1 MLNDRVVAITQDE
14 IVPGVVDQIL
24 DSNVLTA
31 RLLNN
36 VKKWN
41 GESMV
46 VPIISAKNANGG
58 SFSGSDTFTT
68 GLEANTKKM
77 RFYPKAYYQNVSI
90 NGIEKAVNKTAA
102 QQASLVAVQMEAA
115 QNSMVDSLGTILYG
129 DGTGNSGKNFDGLKA
144 IADDGTVVATYG
156 GLTRASNTYLNAS
169 VTTAVGTLALSNLR
183 TSLRNAS
190 AASASKSRPNIAI
203 TTELIWDA
211 IENLFPAPAAQFQSR
226 ELPRL
231 TATGNTPAMSDTELR
246 GATGYTA
253 LYFKATPIVAD
264 DLAPTGELY
273 LLNENHQSFYHLAD
287 ADLDKVKRPSAI
299 TSSANDDQA
308 GVTNFAPIQWTGFLK
323 PTDQYSLVGQLLLLG
338 NTISN
343 KPRRNARLSGITG

>member
-58 SFSGSDTFTT
+58 SFSGMDTFTT

-77 RFYPKAYYQNVSI
+77 RFYAKAYYQNVSI
-90 NGIEKAVNKTAA
+90 GGIEKAINKTPA

-144 IADDGTVVATYG
+144 IVDDGSNVATYG
-156 GLTRASNTYLNAS
+156 GLTRAVDTYLNAS
-169 VTTAVGTLALSNLR
+169 VTTAVGTVALSNLR
-183 TSLRNAS
+183 AALRNSS
-190 AASASKSRPNIAI
+190 AASASKSRPNIGI
-203 TTELIWDA
+203 TTELVWDS
-211 IENLFPAPAAQFQSR
+211 IEQLFPTPDATFQSR
-226 ELPRL
+226 ELPRI
-231 TATGNTPAMSDTELR
+231 TATGNTPAMTESELR
-246 GATGYTA
+246 GATGYLA

-264 DLAPTGELY
+264 DLAPTGEFY
-273 LLNENHQSFYHLAD
+273 YLNENHQAFYHLAD
-287 ADLDKVKRPSAI
+287 NELEKVKRPSAI
-299 TSSANDDQA
+299 KSSANDGEA
-308 GVTNFAPIQWTGFLK
+308 GVTNFSPIQWTGFQK
-323 PTDQYSLVGQLLLLG
+323 PDNQYSVVGQLLLMG
-338 NTISN
+338 NTISE
-343 KPRRNARLSGITG
+343 KPRRNARLAGITG

>member
-14 IVPGVVDQIL
+14 IIPGVIDQIL

-36 VKKWN
+36 YKKWN

-46 VPIISAKNANGG
+46 IPILSAKNANGG
-58 SFSGSDTFTT
+58 SFGVGDTFTT

-90 NGIEKAVNKTAA
+90 DGIEKAVNSTPA
-102 QQASLVAVQMEAA
+102 QQARLVAVQMEAA

-144 IADDGTVVATYG
+144 IVDDGTTVSSYG
-156 GLTRASNTYLNAS
+156 GLVRASNTYLNAS
-169 VTTAVGTLALSNLR
+169 VTTAVGTVALSNFR
-183 TSLRNAS
+183 AALRNAS

-203 TTELIWDA
+203 TTELIWDSFEA
-211 IENLFPAPAAQFQSR
+211 LFPAPAAQFESR
-226 ELPRL
+226 ELPKI
-231 TATGNTPAMSDTELR
+231 TATGNMPAKSESELA

-253 LYFKATPIVAD
+253 LFFKGVPIVAD
-264 DLAPTGELY
+264 DLAPTGEFY
-273 LLNENHQSFYHLAD
+273 LLNENHQNFYWLSD
-287 ADLDKVKRPSAI
+287 GDLENVKRPSAVQS
-299 TSSANDDQA
+299 TANEPGS
-308 GVTNFAPIQWTGFLK
+308 GVDNFAPIQWTGFQK
-323 PTDQYSLVGQLLLLG
+323 PTNSYSMIGQLITLG
-338 NTISN
+338 NVISN
-343 KPRRNARLSGITG
+343 KPRRNARLAGITG